1 MGHRNEAFKFKSGN
15 EEYCI
20 MTNKAQ
26 LEIIDKALNSR
37 KQAGQKQIGWKL
49 GFGSPAALK
58 ALNTSKPL
66 IGGLFDAGEITSGTT
81 TDVREMTKPSLEA
94 EIAAYIGS
102 DIPKDATDNQ
112 IMESIES
119 LVPAIELIDF
129 HTPPSNPETILADNI
144 FQRGWVMFPSTNKG
158 WSDGAKGLEIHITQ
172 GDQTWE
178 PTTDIEAKIGSIL
191 DGLIEC
197 NSIANALGRGIMKGD
212 IILLGS
218 VIPPHPSNSSE
229 FSVSIPSIGEVSLN
243 FQQ

>member
-1 MGHRNEAFKFKSGN
+1 M
-15 EEYCI
+15 I
-20 MTNKAQ
+20 NKAQ
-26 LEIIDKALNSR
+26 LEIIEKALNTR
-37 KQAGQKQIGWKL
+37 KEAGQKQIGWKL

-58 ALNTSKPL
+58 KLNTTKPL

-81 TDVREMTKPSLEA
+81 TDVREMTKPSLEG

-102 DIPKDATDNQ
+102 DIPKNATNNQ

-129 HTPPSNPETILADNI
+129 HTAPNDPETILSDNI
-144 FQRGWVMFPSTNKG
+144 FQRGWVMLPSTNKG
-158 WSDGAKGLEIHITQ
+158 WSNGAKGLEIHIRQ

-191 DGLIEC
+191 EGLIEC
-197 NSIANALGRGIMKGD
+197 NSIATTLGRGILKGD
-212 IILLGS
+212 IVLLGS
-218 VIPPHPSNSSE
+218 VIPPHPSNGSE
-229 FSVSIPSIGEVSLN
+229 FSVTIPGIGEVSLN